1 MVFLHGFLPR
11 LVKKCALFPSRG
23 MLAVSPGEG
32 QAKVKPPELDEL
44 ERFASCRATVSL
56 FTVDGRLP
64 YPQYLDEFG

>member
-1 MVFLHGFLPR
+1 
-11 LVKKCALFPSRG
+11 
-23 MLAVSPGEG
+23 MLAVSPGDG
-32 QAKVKPPELDEL
+32 QAKVKPPELDELGEL